1 MNSTRDYRPAAY
13 IFMLLG
19 FALAFAAAFVP
30 FFTAG
35 YRLETTVLVILVAPF
50 VIYGSLSESL
60 RGPWLLG
67 SGLVLLGICAVIVI
81 RERFLHD
88 DGNADDF
95 IYWVPLLASVI
106 MLPIAYMFGRRKV
119 D

>member
-1 MNSTRDYRPAAY
+1 MNPTRDCRPAAY
-13 IFMLLG
+13 VFILLG

-30 FFTAG
+30 FFTVG
-35 YRLETTVLVILVAPF
+35 YRLETTVLVILLVPF

-67 SGLVLLGICAVIVI
+67 SGLVLLGLCVVVVI
-81 RERFLHD
+81 RERYLHS
-88 DGNADDF
+88 GTNATDF
-95 IYWVPLLASVI
+95 FYWLPLLASVI